1 MPKTDIP
8 GHRIYL
14 DLSKVT
20 IKMEAS
26 DNATISRDNWKV
38 LVCEATGKKWSDF
51 TVTKSKMVE
60 QTCEHLHKMKS
71 RGIWFATYGWTQRV
85 RITSLQSALGIA
97 NGLHYSPWI
106 SNSRHVKHHNT
117 TALPN

>member
-38 LVCEATGKKWSDF
+38 LLCKATGEKWSDF
-51 TVTKSKMVE
+51 T
-60 QTCEHLHKMKS
+60 
-71 RGIWFATYGWTQRV
+71 
-85 RITSLQSALGIA
+85 
-97 NGLHYSPWI
+97 
-106 SNSRHVKHHNT
+106 
-117 TALPN
+117 